1 MSDKTPTDEKHK
13 TEDLTGSGKGG
24 TDTMPSEGAGEDE
37 GSAPK
42 EGSDD
47 HLKDDQKPTDR

>member
-13 TEDLTGSGKGG
+13 TEELTGSHEGG
-24 TDTMPSEGAGEDE
+24 TETMPSDGAGEDE

-42 EGSDD
+42 EGSGD